1 MVGRLGTA
9 TTTVPF
15 FAKTGVVDW
24 EVVVELPELEVE
36 HAAVLVR
43 SASASTRAGSRLP
56 LNRPNEATA
65 RL

>member
-1 MVGRLGTA
+1 
-9 TTTVPF
+9 
-15 FAKTGVVDW
+15 
-24 EVVVELPELEVE
+24 VVVELPELEVE